1 MRLDLSQQLRLD
13 QRMKLAPR
21 MIQSMEILQLPLLAL
36 QERIEQELVS
46 NPVLEVLDPVDEQS
60 TAELDNTASTDSEG
74 ERGLVVKDDATQ
86 VEDFERLENYSSER
100 DWDEYVERS
109 NRVSSKSHAGE
120 RDKKMDAM
128 ANTAARPESLNE
140 HLLAQWAL
148 IEAEPIIKQAG
159 EFIISQIDKDGY
171 LRTPLEKLGDFT
183 RLQLS
188 EQLLSEALALL
199 QQRLEPVGVGAR
211 DLREC
216 LLLQMDISGGS
227 NDIARILVEHHLK
240 QIESNRLPAIAKK
253 ANLTI
258 DDINEGIAVIR
269 RLNPKPGLQIGS
281 PEVPYV
287 LPDVFIEYEPDTDEY
302 SIRLS
307 DENTPSLYIGRTYL
321 SMMKDRSVDTQTRK
335 FIKNNVRSANWLIEA
350 IEQRK
355 HTLRRVVEQ
364 VVAAQRDFLDHGP
377 QHLKP
382 LRMIHLAARIGVHVS
397 TVARAV
403 ADKYVQTPRGIY
415 PLRRFFSGGTEDAD
429 GQSTSWDA
437 VKAKLKEVID
447 VEDKHNPLNDDQI
460 VMKMKEQGIDLARR
474 TVAKYR
480 SMLNIPPARRRR
492 QY

>member
-1 MRLDLSQQLRLD
+1 
-13 QRMKLAPR
+13 MKLAPR

-46 NPVLEVLDPVDEQS
+46 NPVLEVRDQIDEQS
-60 TAELDNTASTDSEG
+60 TTETDNNNSSDGEG
-74 ERGLVVKDDATQ
+74 ERDLVVKDDTAN
-86 VEDFERLENYSSER
+86 VEDFERLENFSSER
-100 DWDEYVERS
+100 EWDDHIERS
-109 NRVSSKSHAGE
+109 NRVGSKSQAGE

-140 HLLAQWAL
+140 HLLAQWAV
-148 IEAEPIIKQAG
+148 IEAKPIIKQAG
-159 EFIISQIDKDGY
+159 KLIISHIDQDGY

-183 RLQLS
+183 GLPLTEQQLS
-188 EQLLSEALALL
+188 AALALV
-199 QQRLEPVGVGAR
+199 QQWLEPVGVGAR

-216 LLLQMDISGGS
+216 LLLQMDMSVNS
-227 NDIARILVEHHLK
+227 SDTARLLVENYLK
-240 QIESNRLPAIAKK
+240 QIEGNRLPAIAKK
-253 ANLTI
+253 TNLTI

-269 RLNPKPGLQIGS
+269 RLNPKPGLLIGS
-281 PEVPYV
+281 REVPYV

-321 SMMKDRSVDTQTRK
+321 NLMKDRSVDTQTRN
-335 FIKNNVRSANWLIEA
+335 FVKNNVRSANWLIEA

-355 HTLRRVVEQ
+355 HTLRRVVEH
-364 VVAAQRDFLDHGP
+364 VVAAQRDFLDNGP

-382 LRMIHLAARIGVHVS
+382 LRMIDLAARIGVHVS

-403 ADKYVQTPRGIY
+403 ADKYMQTPRGIY
-415 PLRRFFSGGTEDAD
+415 PLRRFFSGGTEDAE

-447 VEDKHNPLNDDQI
+447 EEDKHNPLNDDQI
-460 VMKMKEQGIDLARR
+460 VMKIKEQGIELARR